1 MMVKV
6 GVKTGL
12 TKAEKIRQGVI
23 FARLQKWGTYENAY
37 ADSGLWEWLTH
48 VKTKDEHDHNN
59 PVKKFPIGE
68 KDYIT
73 FVMLCFL
80 MGFDPERED
89 ISHMLGIRKSRQILI
104 TWCEVVFLAWVAW
117 RRPYSEILFQT
128 KKESDA
134 LGAISKGR
142 EDPDGGRMA
151 FVIRNLPTWLGDPAV
166 ARGDGNKRGELIG
179 LNSSRVIAAPQ
190 GADQVASHTAT
201 GFCSDEAALQEEF
214 EGAYYKILPAVH
226 GGGFFLMASTA
237 QQSFYWRITERGA
250 DEDQSEN
257 PFAEL
262 LDRVN
267 IPKGMDFYMSKY
279 GFPVLTIHY
288 SADPDK
294 DPATESGKAW
304 VQRIS
309 KRYPLGMADQGW
321 QREMEMNAEVGD
333 SEPVFPQLADPLCPI
348 FRPVPTDADIEAMQL
363 YAGFDLG
370 TRNPSAWVVVGVDK
384 QNRLWFIHEV
394 YKPCKNYREL
404 VAEIKGWKYYDRV
417 KYTIA
422 DPSIL
427 NQATHPGL
435 DGANHTWG
443 EYFAGVDFDLV
454 PGRRGQDYAVSVKL
468 RSEYWSNPTDIRA
481 FITDGCPKGQWE
493 SRLLMYKKLS
503 EKAAIHRNQP
513 EEIMDK
519 NNHWFDAAALVL
531 DSLPEFKVQ
540 QEKKDTWLTWDY
552 WAGLIKD
559 REREN
564 GIREG
569 RAGACC

>member
-1 MMVKV
+1 MPKLNNRP
-6 GVKTGL
+6 GL
-12 TKAEKIRQGVI
+12 TKAEKIRQGHL
-23 FARLQKWGTYENAY
+23 FAKLQNWGTYENAY
-37 ADSGLWEWLTH
+37 SDSGLWRWLKD
-48 VKTKDEHDHNN
+48 VKTKDEHDAHD
-59 PVKKFPIGE
+59 PVKTFPID
-68 KDYIT
+68 KDYIV
-73 FVMLCFL
+73 FVMLCML
-80 MGFDPERED
+80 MAFDPEREE
-89 ISHMLGIRKSRQILI
+89 IPHMLGIRKSRQILI

-151 FVIRNLPTWLGDPAV
+151 FVIRNLPPDRGDPNIQ
-166 ARGDGNKRGELIG
+166 RGDGNKRGELIH

-237 QQSFYWRITERGA
+237 QSSFYWRITERGS
-250 DEDQSEN
+250 DDDQAEN
-257 PFAEL
+257 PFISM
-262 LDRVN
+262 LDKYN
-267 IPKGMDFYMSKY
+267 IPKGMDIYMSKY

-288 SADPDK
+288 SADPKK
-294 DPATESGKAW
+294 DPATEDGKAW
-304 VQRIS
+304 VKRIS
-309 KRYPLGMADQGW
+309 KRYPLGMADSGW

-348 FRPVPTDADIEAMQL
+348 FCPRPSDSEIEAMDL

-384 QNRLWFIHEV
+384 QNRLWFVHEV
-394 YKPCKNYREL
+394 YKPCEKYKEL

-427 NQATHPGL
+427 SQATHPGD
-435 DGANHTWG
+435 DGGNHTWG
-443 EYFAGVDFDLV
+443 EYFAGVDFSLV
-454 PGRRGQDYAVSVKL
+454 SGRRGQDFAVSVKL
-468 RSEYWSNPTDIRA
+468 RSEYWNDPTNIRA

-493 SRLLMYKKLS
+493 CRLLMYKKLS
-503 EKAAIHRNQP
+503 EKAAIRRNQP

-531 DSLPEFKVQ
+531 DSLPEFKAQVD
-540 QEKKDTWLTWDY
+540 KKDTWHTWEY
-552 WAGLIKD
+552 WAGLIRD
-559 REREN
+559 RERER
-564 GIREG
+564 GIEEG
-569 RAGACC
+569 RIGACG